1 MILTLIA
8 AAAVVLASGG
18 VVAANWRTADR
29 MSISML
35 RDDEPEW
42 DDEYWWVAR

>member
-8 AAAVVLASGG
+8 AVAVGLASGG

-29 MSISML
+29 MAISML
-35 RDDEPEW
+35 RHDEPEW
-42 DDEYWWVAR
+42 ESEYWWVAR